1 VLLVDDNPVNLLVAA
16 SMLDHCGVEVV
27 QAENGRQAL
36 ELLRQEPFE
45 LVLMDCLMPEL
56 DGFEATAAIRA
67 RARPDAPPPPI
78 VALTAEILPSDAGR
92 YRAAGIDDQVIKP
105 VTEEALVATLLKWGN
120 RCHLPDPQV
129 QA

>member
-1 VLLVDDNPVNLLVAA
+1 
-16 SMLDHCGVEVV
+16 MLNHAPSYVPT
-27 QAENGRQAL
+27 R
-36 ELLRQEPFE
+36 R
-45 LVLMDCLMPEL
+45 
-56 DGFEATAAIRA
+56 IRA
-67 RARPDAPPPPI
+67 AGPNRDTPI